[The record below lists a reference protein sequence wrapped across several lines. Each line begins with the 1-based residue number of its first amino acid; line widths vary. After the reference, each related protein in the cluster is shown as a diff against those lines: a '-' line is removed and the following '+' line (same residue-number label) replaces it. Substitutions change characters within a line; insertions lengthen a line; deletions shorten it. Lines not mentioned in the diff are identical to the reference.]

1 MALSEKVM
9 TITNKQAEFDRLCEK
24 LTALKAAT
32 EKKHA
37 ALNAEL
43 TARQTEVKNITQI
56 KEVRGGAPATFT

>member
-9 TITNKQAEFDRLCEK
+9 TITNKQSEFDRLCDQ
-24 LTALKAAT
+24 LAALKAAT

-56 KEVRGGAPATFT
+56 KEVRK